1 MRQTSPFSERIERAV
16 IAVIC
21 VDLVLQTAEAVDAM
35 SGAATFC
42 YWAGVGVRLLYTV
55 EQRVRIRRAEDRP
68 H

>member
-1 MRQTSPFSERIERAV
+1 M